1 MSAPLSIEEVERIA
15 ALANL
20 ELTDD
25 EKQLFA
31 RQLADILSY
40 AQQIQQLDTSGVPA
54 TAHVHAGLHPNAPK
68 TRVGDAGLHPG
79 LRAERDDDPKPSLP
93 VHDAMANAP
102 EAALPPGLFKVPQ
115 VIGG

>member
-40 AQQIQQLDTSGVPA
+40 AQQIQELDTSGVPA
-54 TAHVHAGLHPNAPK
+54 TAHVHAGL
-68 TRVGDAGLHPG
+68 
-79 LRAERDDDPKPSLP
+79 RAERDDEPKPSLP
-93 VHDAMANAP
+93 VRDAMANAP
-102 EAALPPGLFKVPQ
+102 EAAVPPGLFKVPQ